1 MLTEEQV
8 TQIKEQILQQIDS
21 TFPEDKKADAK
32 SQLQAMDAEQLEQ
45 FLKQNNM
52 IREGDTSSEGAGA
65 VGTGTDSQQCIFCA
79 IVEGKIASSKI
90 EENADALAILEINP
104 ISEGHALVIPKKHDQ
119 ETSKKSKEFA
129 KKISKLIEKKLKPKK
144 VIISPT
150 TLFGHAV
157 INVLP
162 VYKDETLE
170 SEKRKASPEELEIVL
185 KKILE
190 EPKKP
195 ITKPKPKKIIEKL
208 WLPKRIP

>member
-1 MLTEEQV
+1 MLSEEQV

-32 SQLQAMDAEQLEQ
+32 TQLQAMDNEQLEQ
-45 FLKQNNM
+45 FVKQNNM
-52 IREGDTSSEGAGA
+52 IRSEEGAEGEE
-65 VGTGTDSQQCIFCA
+65 QQCIFCA
-79 IVEGKIASSKI
+79 IASGNIKSSKL

-104 ISEGHALVIPKKHDQ
+104 ISKGHALIIPKKHSQ
-119 ETSKKSKEFA
+119 ESSSKAQELA
-129 KKISKLIEKKLKPKK
+129 KKISQLLKKKLKPKDI
-144 VIISPT
+144 IISPS

-162 VYKDETLE
+162 VYKDETIE
-170 SEKRKASPEELEIVL
+170 SEKHKASPEELEIIL
-185 KKILE
+185 KEILQ

-195 ITKPKPKKIIEKL
+195 ITKPKPKTIKEKL